1 MKPEA
6 IREQERRLAALT
18 YEQSPCRTFHV
29 EPQAEG
35 SEARIELI
43 PGPNGEDFLTYWLH
57 AEARRRLQAV
67 GLTELEPGVWTIAL
81 DFGDNQWAAYTLRAM
96 ARSSWSGCVFPL
108 AEMGKTWP
116 EGVVLEPDEAEHALG
131 MESDLTGIVLPAG
144 EDWLVLAFIAN
155 DYGDLELRQ
164 LADRL
169 LTDEY
174 QRVAYLQENSPLTG
188 LPRPAFLQQYPK
200 AVPLEPIQFLPPR
213 EGIELDPDADPS
225 ERLFKEHWILRLL
238 NPPEKESDHAP
249 E

>member
-1 MKPEA
+1 MKEEE

-18 YEQSPCRTFHV
+18 YDQSPCRVFHL
-29 EPQAEG
+29 EPQAED
-35 SEARIELI
+35 SVERIELA
-43 PGPNGEDFLTYWLH
+43 PGPDGETFLTHWMLKD
-57 AEARRRLQAV
+57 ARRRLRAV
-67 GLTELEPGVWTIAL
+67 GLTELETGVWTIAL

-108 AEMGKTWP
+108 AEIDKTWP
-116 EGVVLEPDEAEHALG
+116 EGVVLEPDEAECALG
-131 MESDLTGIVLPAG
+131 MESDLTGIVLPG
-144 EDWLVLAFIAN
+144 EHWLVLAFIAA
-155 DYGDLELRQ
+155 DYGDLELWQ

-169 LTDEY
+169 LKDEY

-213 EGIELDPDADPS
+213 EDIELDPDADPS

-238 NPPEKESDHAP
+238 NPPEKECDHAP